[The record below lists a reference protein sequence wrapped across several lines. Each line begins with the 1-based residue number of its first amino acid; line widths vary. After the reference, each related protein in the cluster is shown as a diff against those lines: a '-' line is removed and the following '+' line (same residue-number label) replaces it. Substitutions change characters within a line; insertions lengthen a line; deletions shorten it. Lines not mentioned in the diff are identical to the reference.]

1 MPRRQGLLR
10 DAEQVLH
17 MKQLDYA
24 AAKSLRQALLRQ
36 LALLEEQLQDSS
48 DARRMQ
54 ELASRL
60 ITASLVRT
68 PQQQGPAGMQCTQH
82 GLALEALPES
92 LAGYSDALLQ
102 RIACMGPGDSLE
114 VYKTFLAQ

>member
-10 DAEQVLH
+10 DAEQVLR

-60 ITASLVRT
+60 IIASLVRT
-68 PQQQGPAGMQCTQH
+68 PKQQGPAGMQSTQH

-102 RIACMGPGDSLE
+102 RIACMSPGDSLE